1 MIARFKDAGTAK
13 QYGLSVESVGEVI
26 ANETR
31 DGDPYVVILF
41 DTVEINGLSSDLF
54 VFEENEQRPDTADT
68 QA

>member
-1 MIARFKDAGTAK
+1 MIARFKDGADAK
-13 QYGLSVESVGEVI
+13 KYGLSPESIGEVL

-31 DGDPYVVILF
+31 DGEPYVVILF
-41 DTVEINGLSSDLF
+41 ETVEINGLSSDLF